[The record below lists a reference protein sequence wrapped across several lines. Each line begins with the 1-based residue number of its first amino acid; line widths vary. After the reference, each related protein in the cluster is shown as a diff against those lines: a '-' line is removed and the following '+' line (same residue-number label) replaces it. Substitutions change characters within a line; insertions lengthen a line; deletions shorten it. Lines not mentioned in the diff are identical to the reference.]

1 MWYSDDTSFYF
12 DNDGI
17 DRIFVHDSRIGPEMF
32 EGEALGL
39 KAMYDTKSIRV
50 PLPYK
55 VREVAD
61 SGIFTGE
68 YLKCFNINT
77 WSAMTNTVIPIHNGN
92 THIVTLKASVL
103 VICAARMH
111 ITY

>member
-1 MWYSDDTSFYF
+1 MMKF
-12 DNDGI
+12 DYA
-17 DRIFVHDSRIGPEMF
+17 FVSSSRIGPEMF

-61 SGIFTGE
+61 ARIYIAAYME
-68 YLKCFNINT
+68 HINT
-77 WSAMTNTVIPIHNGN
+77 HDGSTYIAMQKPP
-92 THIVTLKASVL
+92 VL
-103 VICAARMH
+103 AIYAVS
-111 ITY
+111 